1 MQRYCTGAD
10 HGHDH
15 DDHQED
21 DGDDDHQE
29 DHGDDGYK
37 WYWDDALGL
46 FITDDNTDYIILFH
60 QIIAKRHGIIYK
72 QSIQR

>member
-37 WYWDDALGL
+37 
-46 FITDDNTDYIILFH
+46 
-60 QIIAKRHGIIYK
+60 
-72 QSIQR
+72 